1 MPSVMEKKEKGHP
14 IFLSAD
20 ARRRGGACL
29 AGGGFRGVRGSRGG
43 FRAGFR
49 GALRAVV
56 VAGAVLLAG
65 GAGDLVR
72 AQSLVC
78 NAALGEVDDGN
89 GNCACPSGQT
99 GTSGNGNSSGK
110 CVADGTA
117 LATANNCE
125 SAGWQLNDAR
135 THCLIR
141 SDDTDETGYTAD
153 HCKLSGGSSTGN
165 AHGLDNNVGC
175 EYVFTDRDG
184 DGTPD
189 FPAYNAAL
197 DDPADPVATPP
208 RRFQFYCGRGQYPRL
223 FNDAGQ
229 TQCCDSPT
237 TDHDMN
243 PATPCQE
250 ASAEACA
257 AVDANAIPDPKATPP
272 PPVAC
277 VCNPLTHAGTPGKCI
292 SLTAPTCD
300 GAAGLKLNDDQNA
313 CICNPD
319 THTGTP
325 PNCTAL
331 CGGEGEMLNENEGGD
346 ACICN
351 PDTHTGTPAEGC
363 VAIPTCTGEG
373 EVLNSDKT
381 ACVCNP
387 DTHTGTPAEG
397 CVAIP
402 SCTGEGEVLNSDK
415 TACVCNSDT
424 HTGTPAEG
432 CVAIPSCTGEGE
444 VLNSDKTGCVC
455 NPATHTG
462 TPAEGCAAGWT
473 VRLET
478 TGDGALRAAWS
489 GDDDVRDGEAVPRGA
504 TVTFTATP
512 EGDYYVAFWTGC
524 ARTEGNTGD
533 SEDRESKECA
543 VVAESDLSVGAF
555 FQREAFCGFSWPRSA
570 TFGDSFRTA
579 IQRDGECVCPPYAY
593 DTLFGATDSDRTCLP
608 PAGGVTPERAL
619 AIVEAC
625 RAAGNLAGMGNRFG
639 ADGETLY
646 WVQTCD
652 IHLNNRAIASGP
664 GSGYSGCVIGAEPE
678 FMDEERLPAFVNP
691 SGGALHESDNPLVRR
706 PDCVDVFPNL
716 RNAGGSFPTGFN
728 WVVRDAT
735 DGPAWHY
742 GVAPTEAA
750 ACEVDGS
757 CPARTVGF
765 DLDSDAG
772 GTLFARWS
780 GDSDVGDG
788 GTVPHGTTVTFSAV
802 PEAGWYVSGW
812 RNCGETADNIG
823 GHSDGGTQECVRV
836 AGADV
841 TVGAVFSDINEC
853 ETARNDCSINATCE
867 NNPVSDLPPLCECD
881 EGFSGD
887 GRVCY
892 PHRVVR
898 LDPGV
903 GGTLS
908 ARWFGDDDLEDG
920 DAVPHGTTVTF
931 TATPDADYFVLGWT
945 GCVQTSLNAGSPDDK
960 DPKECAV
967 GVEADLTA
975 GVTFSDSFADA
986 CREQGMLVN
995 SAGDACVSECPA
1007 GQEDGGGACVVCGA
1021 DFYNGVA
1028 GESCKVCGVGVV
1040 GDEMNGGGTTCE
1052 CDPLHGKDEGGTCV
1066 RTEREV
1072 SLTGI
1077 GQVTESGAL
1086 VDSVEGLGGTL
1097 EGRSGG
1103 RDAGTSAPV
1112 SEAVTLSAT
1121 PEPLWYVSIWGGAC
1135 EDNGGRGSFDPP
1147 GTRQTCILPAGESA
1161 ILQTVY
1167 FRRGINC
1174 SASNVEQASA
1184 TTCGGCLPTFVP
1196 NENVFLGSCVCPS
1209 GESRVEA
1216 FLDAGAF
1223 SSNAPDPRCV
1233 VSDSIAAECD
1243 ASGWDYLKDG
1253 DSEFCVFAR
1262 DGSALKDGG
1271 SGKSSGRC
1279 VISGDGTAD
1288 DPLCADAFPAGT
1300 IPDKAGTGRVLAHNC
1315 PFGSFLSLDRADC
1328 VWTVSVDAAADGTL
1342 SAGWS
1347 GNDDVRDGGT
1357 IPVGITLTFTA
1368 SPSAGFYVS
1377 GWTGDCDNNATATT
1391 GEGDP
1396 TGTAQSCEVAGDGNI
1411 SAGVVFSPE
1420 KDCAG
1425 LGRPDDLSA
1434 ATVCGECP
1442 EGTTGTSGNANSTG
1456 ACVADD
1462 SLDVANAC
1470 EAAGWALGVQR
1481 NTCMIPLYDH
1491 TPDEEGAGEFCGLA
1505 TGCAYFFADTD
1516 GDSVPDFPVYNAA
1529 LDDEELRQFS
1539 AYCQKGE
1546 LPAGRNDAGQSQ
1558 CCAPPSVDHDG
1569 ITGTACQ
1576 VSVKLCAGE
1585 DPNSVPATDLS
1596 RCLCPHGGSFP
1607 NCRAVSFG
1615 ILPAGLP
1622 ETGDIADVESGC
1634 VLLGGT
1640 FSKPNAHV
1648 SFCELPGGVS
1658 FEGEAFTIE
1667 DARDC
1672 AVARRPV
1679 TGSGKDARCGDVCP
1693 DGEVVRENVCG
1704 PGIFDQCDER
1714 PGVCGALEICMDDDE
1729 AEHGTTAALCSCV
1742 LPNKLTAGGTCVVAG
1757 VDDINVKIANNCE
1770 SAGWTVRT
1778 AIGEDGTGTQYCD
1791 IPHYDE
1797 NGAAAESCEIDGKTT
1812 GSCHSYFAADAEG
1825 AADFPTGSATADRY
1839 VSHCRSHSVRGGSL
1853 TLSVDASPHPKND
1866 GGQTHCCVLP
1876 TTDHDGD
1883 PTTECEATTATCAA
1897 ADGIPDPADAT
1908 RCLSNNVVVRLAV
1921 PRGNGG
1927 LSARWAGDSDVGDG
1941 ETVPRGTR
1949 VTFTATPNGGYYV
1962 SGWTGCAQTADNV
1975 GSVSSPTPKECATE
1989 VGAELT
1995 VEAAFAPT
2003 LVCAGGMTLI
2013 ENYQTYSQRE
2023 NNTPGHICVASD
2035 SLAADCFLSGWH
2047 YSSTNNDNIGQCYFD
2062 RDGGSARN
2070 NFHPDGVS
2078 LKNFLTDERSSR
2090 CGLGNLFALQCADI
2104 FGSDIPDAADT
2115 GQVIV
2120 YNCPAES
2127 SDPADDYSTC
2137 NCKDGFSGEQCEISQ
2152 TCADQQL
2159 YVHPERGDCVTACPD
2174 GYQKNPEV
2182 FACEHCDTIKTNS
2195 VSYNGGE
2202 PCSCSV
2208 THPIESFDGTSC
2220 HPFFSVACNSGEY
2233 RRDIG
2238 NGLYKCSICDE
2249 GEYYP
2254 SGGVCTS
2261 CGNGDTGG
2269 VGPTGGATTCA
2280 CHPGNVKVGGTCFVS
2295 NRTVSISVSPEDG
2308 SGGTVVAASGG
2319 SEVANGG
2326 IVLGTLSATLTAV
2339 PEDDGWYVSGWTG
2352 DCDTPDAG
2360 VGGGDATGGLAK
2372 TCVVGVGVSDI
2383 NAGAVFEEVAD
2394 CAGENRESGTASSCG
2409 GCLPDYGI
2417 AAGGDPDV
2425 CVRHWTVVLT
2435 PGVNGTLSAR
2445 WHGDDDLRSGERV
2458 PDGTAVTLVADPDD
2472 LHFVSG
2478 WTGCAETAANVG
2490 RAGDFGN
2497 KECVVAVGS
2506 DLSAGATFSGL
2517 LVESC
2522 RGSGEVLN
2530 SAGNAC
2536 VSECPAGQE
2545 DGGGQCVACGAD
2557 SYNGVAG
2564 ESCKMCGAGVAGGE
2578 QNGGAT
2584 TCLCS
2589 FLHEKDSGGTC
2600 VRALRTVRAGMIPVD
2615 GSRGA
2620 VSVSSGG
2627 RAVGT
2632 TAPIGS
2638 GVTLSAVPAGADFYV
2653 SEWTGDCAGVGE
2665 TGEDAPGGTERFCVL
2680 GAGSSGVNAGV
2691 VFSEVLDCGAESR
2704 VRKTATSCGVC
2715 AEGYYWDGGACTD
2728 DLFDAS
2734 QGAFN
2739 SLCVAAGGNAGLT
2752 DEVGSGSEGVMHVGG
2767 SGGRVAALSCV
2778 GFGGTSDS
2786 CYLILD
2792 PAFDPAAESLY
2803 DRAGNGPYHSP
2814 GDDFPRCDVVFA
2826 GACAAYEERPV
2837 SGNRLS
2843 GCRTTDATCR
2853 SVNGD
2858 WSATSDGTACEC
2870 AHLGTL
2876 PNCSPPVREVAVSA
2890 EGSGVVAGWT
2900 EVWVGGE
2907 TTRATLFSG
2916 DSRADALAGSE
2927 VVVVARPEVYRDLL
2941 GNATVYYVS
2950 GWTGSCAGSPDG
2962 REDSAVR
2969 VKRCVVPAG
2978 ESDVSAGVVFSPVVE
2993 CGGEN
2998 RVRES
3003 LSSCGECAE
3012 SFVESGG
3019 VCVACDVAG
3028 ATSSGGVCEC
3038 DLSAGFVDPNPG
3050 DGVLECGCSAGDVL
3064 VENGNGGSDR
3074 GRTAGCF
3081 APTDAAA
3088 KCVAAGWSW
3097 SSRETGAGTTVE
3109 VCDTAGGLLFRH
3121 QGAGSENDF
3130 CVISGDVDG
3139 PGCAEVFGAGFDFPQ
3154 RGGAAAEFYV
3164 YACGENAGVDAANP
3178 TRCACDDGYRGVFG
3192 SPGTGTGDR
3201 VCALPVSDEDAVRA
3215 ACVSAG
3221 WEFEEE
3227 RRFGAAVFPAR
3238 CDFNQ
3243 RNNDDDSAQSF
3254 GLRDAQSP
3262 DAGIAR
3268 CSGGYCY
3275 CYVDAAGSQ
3284 SASGG
3289 NAAGPVCGDAFGAG
3303 LLIPSYDEVS
3313 AAGATVIVYNC
3324 PSGEVRKTSGEGAF
3338 ETCEVGT
3345 ATTPAEAE
3353 ARVVN
3358 IVQPDSGGGVAG
3370 EVDGTVIAHGE
3381 TAPAGHAVTFTA
3393 TPADDGFYV
3402 REWTGDCAGSESG
3415 LLDTVGGR
3423 AKVCVVPA
3431 GTGSV
3436 NVGVAMESVVDDA
3449 DCAGLYRERGR
3460 FVSGC
3465 GDVLTRRVVLSP
3477 VSDAGTVT
3485 AELDDS
3491 GESVGV
3497 YADGP
3502 TVQVAPGVSETAA
3515 ATEAIVIFARPAA
3528 DAYVAEWTGACADNP
3543 SAVIDLSRGSDGLGL
3558 GLGAVQSCVVESGT
3572 GEVVAG
3578 AVFGRYEDCGLNG
3591 IVRDGACAC
3600 PPAQY
3605 KYSESGFSGT
3615 ICLSPVGGVSAERAA
3630 EIAVACDAGTS
3641 AGSRLFGEFGSDGIA
3656 YRAEACPILL
3666 TNLGVPEGTGSQYDG
3681 CLIGEMPGYTGYAGL
3696 DNPLARSPD
3705 CVAVFPN
3712 LRNSGGTFPE
3722 GFSGSDGAR
3731 YEYGIPPDSAAAC
3744 EPDNSC
3750 PARAVSLGVR
3760 TGGTL
3765 RASWS
3770 GDDDVGDGGTVPHGT
3785 TVTFSASPDAGW
3797 YVSGWRGCA
3806 ASAENIGGHSDGG
3819 VQECAVLARA
3829 NVSVAALFSDI
3840 DECETVRNECSA
3852 DATCEND
3859 ARVSDAP
3866 PICEC
3871 KEGFAGDGRMCGVA
3885 RTMGVEWTGNGTLSA
3900 RRAGD
3905 DDVRDGED
3913 VPDGALV
3920 TFVATPDSGHY
3931 VFGWTGCAET
3941 AGNVGSPSD
3950 GGRKECAVVVSG
3962 AGLTVT
3968 AEFSGTERR
3977 RSVGLSRAGFGA
3989 VWARAEVWTGTT
4001 VTMTTIYGG
4010 DSQADVLADFPFT
4023 VEARPEVYRDL
4034 LGNATVYYVSGWTG
4048 SCVGSP
4054 DGTGDSAVRVK
4065 RCVVPAGE
4073 SDVSAGVVF
4082 SPVVECAGENRVRE
4096 SLSSC
4101 GGCADSFVE
4110 SGGVCVAC
4118 DVAGATSSGGVCEC
4132 DLSAGFVDPN
4142 PGDGVLECGC
4152 SAGDVLVENGNGG
4165 SDRGRTAGCFAPT
4178 DAAAKCVAA
4187 GWSWSSR
4194 ETGAGTTVE
4203 VCDTAGG
4210 LLFRHQGAGSENDFC
4225 VISGDADG
4233 PGCAEV
4239 FGAGFDFPQRGG
4251 AAEFY
4256 VYACGENAGA
4266 DPANPT
4272 RCACD
4277 DGYRGVFGS
4286 PGTGTGDD
4294 VCAPPLSD
4302 EDAVRAACVSAGWEF
4317 EEERRFGAA
4326 VFPARCDF
4334 NQRNNDD
4341 DSAQSFG
4348 LRDAID
4354 SGGGIARCSGG
4365 YCYCYVDAAGS
4376 QSAAGGNAA
4385 GPVCADAFGA
4395 GLLIPT
4401 YAEVV
4406 GAGATVIVYNC
4417 PSGEVRKT
4425 SGEGAFETCA
4435 VGTATTPAEPEAR
4448 VVNIAQPDSG
4458 GGVAG
4463 EVNGTVIVHGETA
4476 AAGHA
4481 VTFTAT
4487 PADDGFYVRE
4497 WTGDCAGS
4505 ESGLLDTVG
4514 GLAKVCVVPAGTG
4527 SVNVGVAMGTVVDD
4541 SDCASLYR
4549 ERGRFVSGCGDVLTR
4564 RVVLS
4569 PVSDAGTVTAESG
4582 GESVGVYVG
4591 AVAVPVTR
4599 EEVSPEGVTTTI
4611 TELAYPALSGS
4622 LPGWSETAL
4631 ATDAVTFTAW
4641 PAVGY
4646 YVSDWTGACAS
4657 DAVPPPVLRTTGEG
4671 DDAGGVAKICVVAAG
4686 TSEASA
4692 GPVLSPVRDCGSEN
4706 REDADGVL
4714 VCGVCSVNYEDYNS
4728 DGDCTACDSRIAGSV
4743 SEVGGSCG
4751 CVSGTITGSSLSF
4764 LNSAGDA
4771 CVNRSGCL
4779 AGEGPDETGRVCSAC
4794 VGDTFNPTAGESCM
4808 VCENGGTVG
4817 DVVNGGFTTCACAG
4831 DYTGTTCDTLPDCP
4845 DNSSRATDADRCVCD
4860 VYYSPASGSPD
4871 SGTDVVCEL
4880 DERSVSVSVSDNG
4893 SVVATVSGVE
4903 VGEGGSAESSAAV
4916 PVTFVATPDASYY
4929 VTVWTGACAGLGTTG
4944 ESDAPGTSQ
4953 SCVVSAGSGDIA
4965 AGAAF
4970 AEAAPCGS
4978 RNRIQADATT
4988 CGACIDDH
4996 ETTNPAD
5003 ANNGEATCNPV
5014 STSGC
5019 PDNASEQGGFCVCDA
5034 NFMDPNVATPTAENP
5049 VTECRDVVA
5058 CDATAGYESADNG
5071 TACVCPTGTTE
5082 VSGGGEAPTT
5092 RCIASDSREAACAAA
5107 GWELRFNRPGFKHT
5121 CNFGGS
5127 GAIGSKGSLELVR
5140 YDLGMAF
5147 TWTLCEIGGT
5157 NTSGENPGCGVGL
5170 TDDPTSTDY
5179 DFPANDKD
5187 SGTSLLRVFGCP
5199 DNSGQDPN
5207 NPALCVCDGGFSGEL
5222 EDPITR
5228 GSLTPEQREAA
5239 NLICVSDSPTC
5250 DAPGET
5256 LNEAGDACAYTD
5268 ESCGGA
5274 YDYSEANDDNT
5285 GCRCRV
5291 SGGTLGSCAAPPS
5304 ASDCPAGRE
5313 LNSAGTA
5320 CVECVADENNN
5331 PTYNPTPG
5339 GSCMVCGD
5347 NGTRMSATV
5356 CDCDSGYAKGA
5367 SGECVVASPRAEISG
5382 VAVDELTAAPTDG
5395 HFVEEWVGV
5404 TCANDGDATGDADNP
5419 GAMKVCELSSA
5430 TSAEATVG
5438 VVYSY
5443 SRTATLGTVPAD
5455 GTGGTVYATVAAAVP
5470 EELSDGDRVSS
5481 REFVFVV
5488 AVPAA
5493 GWRVASWGEAGG
5505 VCKDAPTSQDEND
5518 TGAKVC
5524 VIRPGDD
5531 DLNVGVTFESVS
5543 SSDPGL

>member
-1 MPSVMEKKEKGHP
+1 MTVVMEKKEKDHP

-20 ARRRGGACL
+20 ARRRGGASL
-29 AGGGFRGVRGSRGG
+29 AGGGFRG

-49 GALRAVV
+49 GALRGVL

-65 GAGDLVR
+65 GPGDLVR
-72 AQSLVC
+72 AQSPVC
-78 NAALGEVDDGN
+78 NAALGEVENNEGTACIYTDTSCAAAYPNSEATN
-89 GNCACPSGQT
+89 GNDGCECPSGRLWDGSACVTESGEFSTAAFQGDCTGANGEHSLLYPSFSAALAGFGTGAGSIGALCYDIGGDTAADCAIVTDPAVDLATQAGLHDGDLNPIETGAPSSCLSVAAYGACTSPEVRRIEGNPLSGCAAPVTLTCDSDLGKVPNQAGDACECPSGQT

-110 CVADGTA
+110 CVADAA
-117 LATANNCE
+117 LAAANNCE

-277 VCNPLTHAGTPGKCI
+277 VCNPLTHAGTPGNCVLL
-292 SLTAPTCD
+292 SAPTCN
-300 GAAGLKLNDDQNA
+300 GAAGLKLNDDQ
-313 CICNPD
+313 D
-319 THTGTP
+319 
-325 PNCTAL
+325 
-331 CGGEGEMLNENEGGD
+331 
-346 ACICN
+346 
-351 PDTHTGTPAEGC
+351 
-363 VAIPTCTGEG
+363 
-373 EVLNSDKT
+373 

-397 CVAIP
+397 CTPIPVAP
-402 SCTGEGEVLNSDK
+402 TCDAGAGLQLNDEGDE
-415 TACVCNSDT
+415 CVCNPDT
-424 HTGTPAEG
+424 HIGKAPN

-473 VRLET
+473 VNLET

-533 SEDRESKECA
+533 SEDRESKECV

-555 FQREAFCGFSWPRSA
+555 FQREAFCGFSWPRSS
-570 TFGDSFRTA
+570 TYGDSFRTA

-691 SGGALHESDNPLVRR
+691 GGGALHESDNPLVRR

-757 CPARTVGF
+757 CPERTVGF

-772 GTLFARWS
+772 GTLRASWS

-867 NNPVSDLPPLCECD
+867 NNSVSDSPPLCECD

-887 GRVCY
+887 GRVCNA
-892 PHRVVR
+892 HRVVR

-945 GCVQTSLNAGSPDDK
+945 GCVQTSLNVGDPDDK

-995 SAGDACVSECPA
+995 SAGDACVSECPV

-1052 CDPLHGKDEGGTCV
+1052 CSPLHGKDEGGTCV

-1072 SLTGI
+1072 RLTGI

-1121 PEPLWYVSIWGGAC
+1121 PEPLWYVSIWSGAC
-1135 EDNGGRGSFDPP
+1135 EDTGGRGSFDPP

-1223 SSNAPDPRCV
+1223 SSNAPEPRCV

-1288 DPLCADAFPAGT
+1288 DPLCGDAFPAGT

-1368 SPSAGFYVS
+1368 SPSVGFYVS

-1420 KDCAG
+1420 ADCAG

-1442 EGTTGTSGNANSTG
+1442 EGTTATSGNANSTG
-1456 ACVADD
+1456 ACVADATD
-1462 SLDVANAC
+1462 SDGYDAIDAANAC
-1470 EAAGWALGVQR
+1470 EAAGWRLTEGRKQCGV
-1481 NTCMIPLYDH
+1481 NV
-1491 TPDEEGAGEFCGLA
+1491 EEFSEAK
-1505 TGCAYFFADTD
+1505 TGGPVPVGITVVGCSLTGGVRESACDFWFADGD
-1516 GDSVPDFPVYNAA
+1516 DADSVPDFPSYDPA
-1529 LDDEELRQFS
+1529 LDEPTARVFA
-1539 AYCQKGE
+1539 AYCSGISSSLGGVWVPGAKSDSGWT
-1546 LPAGRNDAGQSQ
+1546 Q
-1558 CCAPPSVDHDG
+1558 CCPEPAIDHDLNS
-1569 ITGTACQ
+1569 GTACQ
-1576 VSVKLCAGE
+1576 VSAEICLGE

-1634 VLLGGT
+1634 VLMGGT

-1714 PGVCGALEICMDDDE
+1714 PGVCGALEICGDDDE

-1778 AIGEDGTGTQYCD
+1778 AVSEDGTGTQYCD

-1876 TTDHDGD
+1876 TIDHDGD

-1962 SGWTGCAQTADNV
+1962 SGWTGCAETADNV
-1975 GSVSSPTPKECATE
+1975 GSVSDSGVKTCATE
-1989 VGAELT
+1989 VDDELT
-1995 VEAAFAPT
+1995 VEAAFTTNLNCTGGTT
-2003 LVCAGGMTLI
+2003 LVEVYRSVEQLRNI
-2013 ENYQTYSQRE
+2013 
-2023 NNTPGHICVASD
+2023 TPEHQCVGSDSAAAECVAS
-2035 SLAADCFLSGWH
+2035 GWYYRVH
-2047 YSSTNNDNIGQCYFD
+2047 SDGLYCLFD
-2062 RDGGSARN
+2062 RDENDPLELVPFHDGVVLKHFVSGEESARCRL
-2070 NFHPDGVS
+2070 DG
-2078 LKNFLTDERSSR
+2078 DAPPR
-2090 CGLGNLFALQCADI
+2090 CSDI
-2104 FGSDIPDAADT
+2104 FGGDDIPNAGDA
-2115 GQVIV
+2115 GEIIV
-2120 YNCPAES
+2120 HSCPAAS
-2127 SDPADDYSTC
+2127 SDPAADYSTC
-2137 NCKDGFSGEQCEISQ
+2137 NCKTNYTGEFCEISQ
-2152 TCADQQL
+2152 SCAELEL
-2159 YVHPERGDCVTACPD
+2159 YAHPETGACISTCPD
-2174 GYQKNPEV
+2174 GYRNNPDNYSCELVVCDSTLGEV
-2182 FACEHCDTIKTNS
+2182 LVGSTCEC
-2195 VSYNGGE
+2195 
-2202 PCSCSV
+2202 P
-2208 THPIESFDGTSC
+2208 
-2220 HPFFSVACNSGEY
+2220 
-2233 RRDIG
+2233 
-2238 NGLYKCSICDE
+2238 E
-2249 GEYYP
+2249 GESRTTISRTCVNTRLRLDTANVCEAAGWTLHELRTGCNIWFETGIGSEFGFERRVCSLAVGCATIFPDANPNDSVPDYMPRYDPALDEPTPRVFVSGCAGGLEP
-2254 SGGVCTS
+2254 SGPNDAGQTECITFPTVYVDPV
-2261 CGNGDTGG
+2261 GD
-2269 VGPTGGATTCA
+2269 GGATL
-2280 CHPGNVKVGGTCFVS
+2280 
-2295 NRTVSISVSPEDG
+2295 SVSWG
-2308 SGGTVVAASGG
+2308 GVSGWPSFPGDDDLQSGDKVPPGTTVTFS
-2319 SEVANGG
+2319 
-2326 IVLGTLSATLTAV
+2326 AV
-2339 PEDDGWYVSGWTG
+2339 PEGAGWYVSRWTG
-2352 DCDTPDAG
+2352 DCETDPNATTGLNDDS
-2360 VGGGDATGGLAK
+2360 GGATK
-2372 TCVVGVGVSDI
+2372 TCELGTETATDISVGV
-2383 NAGAVFEEVAD
+2383 VFEEVAECAPLNRRQAGNACGD
-2394 CAGENRESGTASSCG
+2394 CLENYAV
-2409 GCLPDYGI
+2409 
-2417 AAGGDPDV
+2417 AAGDSAGV

-2497 KECVVAVGS
+2497 KECVVVVGS

-2557 SYNGVAG
+2557 FYNGVAG
-2564 ESCKMCGAGVAGGE
+2564 ESCKVCGAGVAGGE

-2665 TGEDAPGGTERFCVL
+2665 TGEDAPGGTERVCVL

-2691 VFSEVLDCGAESR
+2691 VFSEAVDCGATDGGR
-2704 VRKTATSCGVC
+2704 VQDTATACGVC
-2715 AEGYYWDGGACTD
+2715 VSPLYWDGTACAG
-2728 DLFDAS
+2728 DLFDTTTF
-2734 QGAFN
+2734 GADCADTGSWYN
-2739 SLCVAAGGNAGLT
+2739 AVLTQDLGSGYEEAGLVCYHAGG
-2752 DEVGSGSEGVMHVGG
+2752 
-2767 SGGRVAALSCV
+2767 
-2778 GFGGTSDS
+2778 
-2786 CYLILD
+2786 
-2792 PAFDPAAESLY
+2792 
-2803 DRAGNGPYHSP
+2803 
-2814 GDDFPRCDVVFA
+2814 
-2826 GACAAYEERPV
+2826 V
-2837 SGNRLS
+2837 SGNHCYLPTHPDFDPDRQADDGEQSFDPSSGENCLTKFAACADYEEQAIS
-2843 GCRTTDATCR
+2843 GNQLGGCRTTDATCGR
-2853 SVNGD
+2853 VD
-2858 WSATSDGTACEC
+2858 ARWAATSDGTACEC

-2907 TTRATLFSG
+2907 TTRATLYSG

-2950 GWTGSCAGSPDG
+2950 GWTGSCVGSPDG
-2962 REDSAVR
+2962 TGDSAVR
-2969 VKRCVVPAG
+2969 VKRCVVGAG

-2993 CGGEN
+2993 CAGEN
-2998 RVRES
+2998 RVRAS
-3003 LSSCGECAE
+3003 LSSCGECAD

-3064 VENGNGGSDR
+3064 VENGNGDSDR

-3097 SSRETGAGTTVE
+3097 RSRETGNGTVE

-3121 QGAGSENDF
+3121 QGAGSENDA
-3130 CVISGDVDG
+3130 CVISGDADG

-3154 RGGAAAEFYV
+3154 SGGVAAEFYV
-3164 YACGENAGVDAANP
+3164 YACGENAGPDAANP

-3201 VCALPVSDEDAVRA
+3201 VCGLPLSGADAVRA

-3221 WEFEEE
+3221 WEFEREV
-3227 RRFGAAVFPAR
+3227 RFASSVFPAR

-3243 RNNDDDSAQSF
+3243 RNNDDDAAQSF
-3254 GLRDAQSP
+3254 GLRDAQNP

-3268 CSGGYCY
+3268 CSGGHCY

-3289 NAAGPVCGDAFGAG
+3289 NAAGPVCSDAFGAG
-3303 LLIPSYDEVS
+3303 LLIPTYAEVVG
-3313 AAGATVIVYNC
+3313 AGASFIIYNC
-3324 PSGEVRKTSGEGAF
+3324 PEGQVRKTSGEGADY
-3338 ETCEVGT
+3338 ETCEPG
-3345 ATTPAEAE
+3345 TPAARPEAE

-3358 IVQPDSGGGVAG
+3358 ITQPDSGGGVAG

-3402 REWTGDCAGSESG
+3402 REWTGDCAGSENG
-3415 LLDTVGGR
+3415 LLDTVGGL

-3431 GTGSV
+3431 GTGDV
-3436 NVGVAMESVVDDA
+3436 NVGVAMGTVVDDA
-3449 DCAGLYRERGR
+3449 DCAGLYREPGR

-3502 TVQVAPGVSETAA
+3502 TVQVAPGASETAA

-3558 GLGAVQSCVVESGT
+3558 GLGAVQSCVVGPGT
-3572 GEVVAG
+3572 GDVSAG
-3578 AVFGRYEDCGLNG
+3578 AVFGRYESCGLNG

-3605 KYSESGFSGT
+3605 KYSESGFFGT

-3705 CVAVFPN
+3705 CVAVFPD

-3871 KEGFAGDGRMCGVA
+3871 NEGFAGDGRMCGVA

-3977 RSVGLSRAGFGA
+3977 RSVELSREGFGA
-3989 VWARAEVWTGTT
+3989 VWARAEVWTGAT

-4023 VEARPEVYRDL
+4023 VEARPGVYRDL

-4048 SCVGSP
+4048 SCAGSP

-4065 RCVVPAGE
+4065 RCVVGAGS

-4082 SPVVECAGENRVRE
+4082 SPVVECGGENRVRA

-4132 DLSAGFVDPN
+4132 DTAGGFVDPN

-4152 SAGDVLVENGNGG
+4152 SGGEVLVENGNGD

-4187 GWSWSSR
+4187 GWSWRSR
-4194 ETGAGTTVE
+4194 ETGNGTVE

-4210 LLFRHQGAGSENDFC
+4210 LLFRHQGAGSENDAC

-4239 FGAGFDFPQRGG
+4239 FGAGFDFPQSGG
-4251 AAEFY
+4251 VAAEFY
-4256 VYACGENAGA
+4256 VYACGENAGV
-4266 DPANPT
+4266 DSDNPT

-4286 PGTGTGDD
+4286 PGTGTGDR
-4294 VCAPPLSD
+4294 VCALPVSD

-4317 EEERRFGAA
+4317 ER
-4326 VFPARCDF
+4326 
-4334 NQRNNDD
+4334 
-4341 DSAQSFG
+4341 
-4348 LRDAID
+4348 
-4354 SGGGIARCSGG
+4354 
-4365 YCYCYVDAAGS
+4365 
-4376 QSAAGGNAA
+4376 
-4385 GPVCADAFGA
+4385 
-4395 GLLIPT
+4395 
-4401 YAEVV
+4401 
-4406 GAGATVIVYNC
+4406 
-4417 PSGEVRKT
+4417 EVR
-4425 SGEGAFETCA
+4425 F
-4435 VGTATTPAEPEAR
+4435 
-4448 VVNIAQPDSG
+4448 
-4458 GGVAG
+4458 
-4463 EVNGTVIVHGETA
+4463 
-4476 AAGHA
+4476 
-4481 VTFTAT
+4481 
-4487 PADDGFYVRE
+4487 
-4497 WTGDCAGS
+4497 
-4505 ESGLLDTVG
+4505 
-4514 GLAKVCVVPAGTG
+4514 
-4527 SVNVGVAMGTVVDD
+4527 
-4541 SDCASLYR
+4541 AS
-4549 ERGRFVSGCGDVLTR
+4549 
-4564 RVVLS
+4564 
-4569 PVSDAGTVTAESG
+4569 
-4582 GESVGVYVG
+4582 
-4591 AVAVPVTR
+4591 
-4599 EEVSPEGVTTTI
+4599 
-4611 TELAYPALSGS
+4611 
-4622 LPGWSETAL
+4622 
-4631 ATDAVTFTAW
+4631 
-4641 PAVGY
+4641 
-4646 YVSDWTGACAS
+4646 
-4657 DAVPPPVLRTTGEG
+4657 
-4671 DDAGGVAKICVVAAG
+4671 
-4686 TSEASA
+4686 
-4692 GPVLSPVRDCGSEN
+4692 
-4706 REDADGVL
+4706 
-4714 VCGVCSVNYEDYNS
+4714 
-4728 DGDCTACDSRIAGSV
+4728 
-4743 SEVGGSCG
+4743 
-4751 CVSGTITGSSLSF
+4751 
-4764 LNSAGDA
+4764 
-4771 CVNRSGCL
+4771 
-4779 AGEGPDETGRVCSAC
+4779 
-4794 VGDTFNPTAGESCM
+4794 
-4808 VCENGGTVG
+4808 
-4817 DVVNGGFTTCACAG
+4817 
-4831 DYTGTTCDTLPDCP
+4831 
-4845 DNSSRATDADRCVCD
+4845 
-4860 VYYSPASGSPD
+4860 
-4871 SGTDVVCEL
+4871 
-4880 DERSVSVSVSDNG
+4880 
-4893 SVVATVSGVE
+4893 
-4903 VGEGGSAESSAAV
+4903 
-4916 PVTFVATPDASYY
+4916 
-4929 VTVWTGACAGLGTTG
+4929 
-4944 ESDAPGTSQ
+4944 
-4953 SCVVSAGSGDIA
+4953 
-4965 AGAAF
+4965 
-4970 AEAAPCGS
+4970 
-4978 RNRIQADATT
+4978 
-4988 CGACIDDH
+4988 
-4996 ETTNPAD
+4996 
-5003 ANNGEATCNPV
+5003 
-5014 STSGC
+5014 
-5019 PDNASEQGGFCVCDA
+5019 
-5034 NFMDPNVATPTAENP
+5034 
-5049 VTECRDVVA
+5049 
-5058 CDATAGYESADNG
+5058 
-5071 TACVCPTGTTE
+5071 
-5082 VSGGGEAPTT
+5082 
-5092 RCIASDSREAACAAA
+5092 
-5107 GWELRFNRPGFKHT
+5107 
-5121 CNFGGS
+5121 
-5127 GAIGSKGSLELVR
+5127 
-5140 YDLGMAF
+5140 
-5147 TWTLCEIGGT
+5147 
-5157 NTSGENPGCGVGL
+5157 
-5170 TDDPTSTDY
+5170 
-5179 DFPANDKD
+5179 
-5187 SGTSLLRVFGCP
+5187 
-5199 DNSGQDPN
+5199 
-5207 NPALCVCDGGFSGEL
+5207 
-5222 EDPITR
+5222 
-5228 GSLTPEQREAA
+5228 
-5239 NLICVSDSPTC
+5239 
-5250 DAPGET
+5250 
-5256 LNEAGDACAYTD
+5256 
-5268 ESCGGA
+5268 
-5274 YDYSEANDDNT
+5274 
-5285 GCRCRV
+5285 
-5291 SGGTLGSCAAPPS
+5291 
-5304 ASDCPAGRE
+5304 
-5313 LNSAGTA
+5313 
-5320 CVECVADENNN
+5320 
-5331 PTYNPTPG
+5331 
-5339 GSCMVCGD
+5339 
-5347 NGTRMSATV
+5347 
-5356 CDCDSGYAKGA
+5356 
-5367 SGECVVASPRAEISG
+5367 
-5382 VAVDELTAAPTDG
+5382 
-5395 HFVEEWVGV
+5395 
-5404 TCANDGDATGDADNP
+5404 
-5419 GAMKVCELSSA
+5419 
-5430 TSAEATVG
+5430 
-5438 VVYSY
+5438 
-5443 SRTATLGTVPAD
+5443 
-5455 GTGGTVYATVAAAVP
+5455 
-5470 EELSDGDRVSS
+5470 
-5481 REFVFVV
+5481 
-5488 AVPAA
+5488 
-5493 GWRVASWGEAGG
+5493 
-5505 VCKDAPTSQDEND
+5505 
-5518 TGAKVC
+5518 
-5524 VIRPGDD
+5524 
-5531 DLNVGVTFESVS
+5531 
-5543 SSDPGL
+5543 